1 MFEERSSW
9 TSRKE
14 LLDGSTNS
22 AYAGG
27 GPEPPARSTVTAS
40 QTRAPSTSTGTAA
53 ALAAPAVPALIQ
65 PLRVAASRSWAVPA
79 RANTAATVGGGPRD
93 AVGDHVAGE
102 IGLRSPTWAT
112 LGRRGLAALGEAVVS
127 AVGEVLLRCCR
138 QLHDNPGAVS
148 RRDPPTPLPSRA
160 PIAASPG
167 P

>member
-65 PLRVAASRSWAVPA
+65 PLRVAASRSWSVPA
-79 RANTAATVGGGPRD
+79 RANTAATVRGGR
-93 AVGDHVAGE
+93 A
-102 IGLRSPTWAT
+102 
-112 LGRRGLAALGEAVVS
+112 GRRRRPRRGRGLDYGRRRGRPLAVV
-127 AVGEVLLRCCR
+127 
-138 QLHDNPGAVS
+138 VS
-148 RRDPPTPLPSRA
+148 LPWEK
-160 PIAASPG
+160 PW
-167 P
+167 

>member
-53 ALAAPAVPALIQ
+53 AFAAPAVPAVIQ
-65 PLRVAASRSWAVPA
+65 PLRLAASRSWAVPA
-79 RANTAATVGGGPRD
+79 RGNTAATVGGGRAGRRQRRRRARRLD
-93 AVGDHVAGE
+93 YVADVGD
-102 IGLRSPTWAT
+102 PC
-112 LGRRGLAALGEAVVS
+112 RRGLAAPGRSRGE
-127 AVGEVLLRCCR
+127 
-138 QLHDNPGAVS
+138 
-148 RRDPPTPLPSRA
+148 
-160 PIAASPG
+160 
-167 P
+167 